1 MQSNQSKWTPV
12 VLTLLCALT
21 IQPEG
26 AAPGTAPREVTEL
39 TFRPFHYGEYKDALA
54 KVDTNDDDAVFE
66 ALAVLATG
74 EPLAVIEQL
83 KQPDYIALSQQVAKY
98 VQSSTED
105 YLGAPA
111 DPDEVELLI
120 PVDLDGQLR
129 TSLRLTM
136 PALKAVKIMKK
147 LRTGDERS
155 AWITAHCASLFAATD
170 CRALSIPDWN
180 QLQGRINDFLNEPA
194 AFFQKTMST

>member
-1 MQSNQSKWTPV
+1 MQSKWTPIT
-12 VLTLLCALT
+12 LPLLCGLT
-21 IQPEG
+21 VEPD
-26 AAPGTAPREVTEL
+26 ASAPGSAPREILEL
-39 TFRPFHYGEYKDALA
+39 TFRPFHYGEYKNALA
-54 KVDTNDDDAVFE
+54 KVDIKDDDAVFE
-66 ALAVLATG
+66 ALAMLATG

-98 VQSSTED
+98 VKSSTED

-120 PVDLDGQLR
+120 PIELDGQPR
-129 TSLRLTM
+129 NSLRLTM
-136 PALKAVKIMKK
+136 PALKAVKVMKK

-155 AWITAHCASLFAATD
+155 EWITAHCAGLFAAAD
-170 CRALSIPDWN
+170 CRALSVPDWN

-194 AFFQKTMST
+194 AYFQTATST